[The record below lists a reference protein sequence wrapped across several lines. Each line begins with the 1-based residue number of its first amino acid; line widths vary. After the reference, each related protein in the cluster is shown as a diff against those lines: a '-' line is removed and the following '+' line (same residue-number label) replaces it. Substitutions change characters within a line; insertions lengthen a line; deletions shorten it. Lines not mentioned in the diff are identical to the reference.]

1 MKKLIAGVALVS
13 TILGSGAAA
22 LAENTA
28 ATTTTAQADASV
40 QASSNQP
47 NVTLTPDKLLYVLK
61 MWAEKIQLVV
71 TTDSVSKAA
80 LLETQAQ
87 TRLAEARAMAQAGKP
102 DLAQAAL
109 LDAKVKLEAAQKA
122 IEAAAKTNKDMSTLT
137 TKLAAD
143 QISFAGAIN
152 AMLAKAPD
160 SVRAEFQPVAA
171 ALMVQIA
178 ANQDAAKQ
186 DEAAA
191 KQAAQL
197 TADAHLKTEKSA
209 VQPRMLLVLNAMAQA
224 SGKDLSEVYAMYQA
238 NPGLGHIAQELGL
251 SMGSVQQAAQIEWKV
266 TQQGP
271 AAPAATSAPAAPA
284 PATPAPAAVTK
295 ENVKAAVKVQAE
307 AAKATEKAT
316 KAAAKSEAKADD
328 DGEKADDAVKV
339 EASSKT
345 GISFPLVNVKVH
357 GEHGQQGPHGAKG
370 EH

>member
-1 MKKLIAGVALVS
+1 MKKLIAGVALIS

-22 LAENTA
+22 LAENT

-40 QASSNQP
+40 QASSNLP

-71 TTDSVSKAA
+71 TTDSASKAA

-109 LDAKVKLEAAQKA
+109 LDAKVKLAAAQKA

-171 ALMVQIA
+171 ELMLQIA

-186 DEAAA
+186 DKAAA
-191 KQAAQL
+191 KQAA
-197 TADAHLKTEKSA
+197 
-209 VQPRMLLVLNAMAQA
+209 
-224 SGKDLSEVYAMYQA
+224 
-238 NPGLGHIAQELGL
+238 
-251 SMGSVQQAAQIEWKV
+251 KV
-266 TQQGP
+266 AP
-271 AAPAATSAPAAPA
+271 AAPAASAAPA
-284 PATPAPAAVTK
+284 PATPAPATAAPVAVTK
-295 ENVKAAVKVQAE
+295 ENVKAAVKAQAE

-316 KAAAKSEAKADD
+316 KAAAKSEAKAAD
-328 DGEKADDAVKV
+328 DGEQDDDAVKV
-339 EASSKT
+339 EASSQS
-345 GISFPLVNVKVH
+345 GISFPLVNVKLH
-357 GEHGQQGPHGAKG
+357 GEHGQQGQHGAKG